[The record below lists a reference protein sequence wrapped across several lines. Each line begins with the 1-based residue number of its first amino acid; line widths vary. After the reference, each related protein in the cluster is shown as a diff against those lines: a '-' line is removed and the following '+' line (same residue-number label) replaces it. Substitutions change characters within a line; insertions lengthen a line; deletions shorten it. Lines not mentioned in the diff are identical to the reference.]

1 MEINEKIDMRDSR
14 NMVMASGWNKKS
26 LIGVLVLDGIIN
38 CILLSHFVMTT
49 IAIMH

>member
-1 MEINEKIDMRDSR
+1 MKTIEKIDMRDSR
-14 NMVMASGWNKKS
+14 NMVMASGWNKKP

-38 CILLSHFVMTT
+38 CKLLSHLVMTT